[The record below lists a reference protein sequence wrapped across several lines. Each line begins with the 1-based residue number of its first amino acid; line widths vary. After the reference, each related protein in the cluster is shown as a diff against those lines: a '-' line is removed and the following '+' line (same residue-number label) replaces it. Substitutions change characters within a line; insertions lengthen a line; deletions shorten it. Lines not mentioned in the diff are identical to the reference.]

1 MKFGVFLPMSGAL
14 ASVDNVVGASREAES
29 LGYDSVWTYD
39 MSLTHTRENY
49 RNNLVCGSWEDIDPE
64 GNPDFVEPF
73 TSMGAIAAATKE
85 IEIGSAVIQLPLY
98 NPLLVARQA
107 ANIDV
112 LSKGR
117 LRLGVGIGSRIN
129 FFREGYDRLRFP
141 FKKRGYIFNEYLRA
155 IRQLWNSNGPSSFE
169 GKYVQ
174 FSDLEF
180 FPKPISHKIFI
191 GSGVAPKGLQRVL
204 EFGDGVIFP
213 YRSPE
218 EIRANV
224 KKIQTEAQRQGRR
237 DYREIEIA
245 QTVFTCL
252 GQDREKAISTL
263 TPTIEV
269 HAKGFGS
276 KAMST
281 DELSRH
287 GNHTVTTDELL
298 KMSLVGT
305 RSDVVKK
312 LEEFADAGLEHPVLA
327 MIFRGRDLSSFAE
340 NMKLFAKDVISSFR

>member
-14 ASVDNVVGASREAES
+14 ARIEEVFKATKAAEL

-49 RNNLVCGSWEDIDPE
+49 RNNLVCGSWEDIDPDA
-64 GNPDFVEPF
+64 NPEFVEPF
-73 TSMGAIAAATKE
+73 TTMAALAAVTSK

-98 NPLLVARQA
+98 NPLVVARQA

-112 LSKGR
+112 LSHGR

-129 FFREGYDRLRFP
+129 FFREGYDRIHFP
-141 FKKRGYIFNEYLRA
+141 FPKRGYIFDEYLRA
-155 IRQLWNSNGPSSFE
+155 MRQLWNSKGSSSFK

-174 FSDLEF
+174 FTDLELY
-180 FPKPISHKIFI
+180 PKPIGVKILI
-191 GSGVAPKGLQRVL
+191 GSGVAEKGLRRVL

-213 YRSPE
+213 YRSPHE
-218 EIRANV
+218 VSENVQKIR
-224 KKIQTEAQRQGRR
+224 KEAPKYGRKAS
-237 DYREIEIA
+237 DITIA
-245 QTVFTCL
+245 QTVFTSI
-252 GQDREKAISTL
+252 GQTTDQARTQLER
-263 TPTIEV
+263 TIEE

-287 GNHTVTTDELL
+287 EGHVVTTDHLMQ
-298 KMSLVGT
+298 MSLVGT
-305 RSDVVKK
+305 PSDIIKG
-312 LEEFADAGLEHPVLA
+312 LEAFKEAGLQHPILA
-327 MIFRGRDLSSFAE
+327 MIFRGSDASSFIE
-340 NMKLFAKDVISSFR
+340 NMKVFANEVIPSFR